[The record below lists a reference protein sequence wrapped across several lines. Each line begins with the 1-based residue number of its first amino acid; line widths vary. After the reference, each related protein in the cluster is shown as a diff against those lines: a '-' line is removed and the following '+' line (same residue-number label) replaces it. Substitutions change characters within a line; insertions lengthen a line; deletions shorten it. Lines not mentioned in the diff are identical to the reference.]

1 MHKVLKKTQSTGD
14 PFDDVP
20 AQFSIIILNP
30 SGNTFPSGTYLEYA
44 VKWVDGA
51 EVADADL
58 IWQRRS
64 TAEFKDDSG
73 ATQGATLQFFN
84 HIDGCIYRMVTG
96 TAGIEAVVG
105 MVQ

>member
-1 MHKVLKKTQSTGD
+1 MYKVLQNDETTGE
-14 PFDDVP
+14 PFEDVP
-20 AQFSIIILNP
+20 AEFAIIILNP

-44 VKWVDGA
+44 ARWVDGA

-64 TAEFKDDSG
+64 TSEFKDDSG
-73 ATQGATLQFFN
+73 ATQGATVQYFN

-105 MVQ
+105 QVL